1 MNALKEHFKAWK
13 ETLLVLS
20 YFALLALF
28 VPQARKHNLG
38 TGGMFFVMI
47 GCGVVLAAIY
57 FGFKFLHKRMEQ
69 RHISGREVAAYMSG
83 SVAASLASQREDI
96 GGSALVA
103 LDPRTLQERET
114 AIGGLTPYD
123 EAALALVEDATD
135 SSEQDLLTEIMEEN
149 PVYLAE
155 TFQPDIRT
163 LIGAMLLLVGMRRS
177 GKSNLMAVLFEE
189 FARWLLPLVLFDTED
204 EYQGLVDLQYLR
216 RGIHV
221 GSVEVLQETSNLKN
235 YVPIDLAGAYEF
247 GKTILEGS
255 LQAVVNLRS
264 WDDETAA
271 RIMCEMID
279 GMNDWQN
286 GRSNTKR
293 VPVMVG
299 LDEASKWLPQNL
311 GESYVSKETQ
321 ALLHHA
327 YFDIVVAR
335 GGKRGFGF
343 VAATQRYS
351 QINKN
356 LLQSLW
362 KFLFFQKEEVD
373 LDRYAKL
380 GVQRAAAMSLQ
391 QGECIIFSPTVL
403 GFRARIRR
411 RHSPHQGHTPGLEQL
426 FTHNRHMQ
434 PVSLVLNRSFVG
446 NPPPPTSRSAIPENR
461 VGGYQGGS
469 TTSTLR
475 GLPEQLGYPFYQ
487 NRNQYQGET
496 QVAEAI
502 YRNAGNLQS
511 AGAGSTHSGTTFS
524 RTQRK
529 LTPKQ
534 QLALEVWKEGHTTI
548 HDMAN
553 AMTQAG
559 TVGRIT
565 PNEAYNIQIS
575 LDNLGLIQRNKKGKV
590 E

>member
-1 MNALKEHFKAWK
+1 MSALKDHFKAWK

-28 VPQARKHNLG
+28 VPQAKKHNVG

-47 GCGVVLAAIY
+47 GCGVLLAVVYYGIHLLR
-57 FGFKFLHKRMEQ
+57 KWMQQ
-69 RHISGREVAAYMSG
+69 RHISGREVRAYMSG

-103 LDPRTLQERET
+103 LDPRTLQET
-114 AIGGLTPYD
+114 GTVSQPLTPYD
-123 EAALALVEDATD
+123 EAALALVEEATD
-135 SSEQDLLTEIMEEN
+135 SDPDLPTEIIEEN
-149 PVYLAE
+149 PVYLAD

-163 LIGAMLLLVGMRRS
+163 ILGAMLLLVGMRRS
-177 GKSNLMAVLFEE
+177 GKSNLLAVIFEE
-189 FARWLLPLVLFDTED
+189 FAHWLLPFVIFDTED
-204 EYQGLVDLQYLR
+204 EYQGLVEKQYLR

-221 GSVEVLQETSNLKN
+221 GSAALLQETPDLNN

-247 GKTILEGS
+247 GKTIVEGS
-255 LQAVVNLRS
+255 LQVVVNLRS
-264 WDDETAA
+264 WEDETAA
-271 RIMCEMID
+271 KIMCEIID

-286 GRSNTKR
+286 GRSNAKR
-293 VPVMVG
+293 VPVMIG

-311 GESYVSKETQ
+311 GDSYVSKETQ

-327 YFDIVVAR
+327 YFDMVVAR
-335 GGKRGFGF
+335 GGKRGFGL
-343 VAATQRYS
+343 VVATQRYS

-373 LDRYAKL
+373 LDRYTKL
-380 GVQRAAAMSLQ
+380 GIPKEATMSLQ
-391 QGECIIFSPTVL
+391 QGECIIFSPTVI
-403 GFRARIRR
+403 GFKARIRR
-411 RHSPHQGHTPGLEQL
+411 RHSPHEGHTPGLDNL

-434 PVSLVLNRSFVG
+434 PLSLVLNRSFVG
-446 NPPPPTSRSAIPENR
+446 NQSTMTSSSAFPENR
-461 VGGYQGGS
+461 MYGYQGLP
-469 TTSTLR
+469 TSKTWN
-475 GLPEQLGYPFYQ
+475 GLVEQRGYPYHQ
-487 NRNQYQGET
+487 NQDQYQTEGDIPTPEGSF
-496 QVAEAI
+496 I
-502 YRNAGNLQS
+502 GSPGLQTT
-511 AGAGSTHSGTTFS
+511 AGSVSNPGTIIT
-524 RTQRK
+524 RPQRR

-534 QLALEVWKEGHTTI
+534 QLALEVWRDGHTTI

-575 LDNLGLIQRNKKGKV
+575 WTISGLSSVTGKAK
-590 E
+590 

>member
-28 VPQARKHNLG
+28 VPQAKKHDLG

-47 GCGVVLAAIY
+47 GCGVLLAAIY
-57 FGFKFLHKRMEQ
+57 FGFKFLRKWMQQ
-69 RHISGREVAAYMSG
+69 RQISGREVRAYMSG
-83 SVAASLASQREDI
+83 SVAASLAFQREDI

-103 LDPRTLQERET
+103 VDPRTLKERET
-114 AIGGLTPYD
+114 VTQGLTPYD
-123 EAALALVEDATD
+123 EAALSLVEEAME
-135 SSEQDLLTEIMEEN
+135 SEPDLPTEIIEEN
-149 PVYLAE
+149 PVYLAD

-163 LIGAMLLLVGMRRS
+163 IIGTMLLLVGMRRS
-177 GKSNLMAVLFEE
+177 GKSNLLAVIFEE
-189 FARWLLPLVLFDTED
+189 FARWLLPFVIFDTED
-204 EYQGLVDLQYLR
+204 EYQGLVEKQYLR

-221 GSVEVLQETSNLKN
+221 GCVELLQETPDLNN
-235 YVPIDLAGAYEF
+235 YVTIDLAGAYEF
-247 GKTILEGS
+247 GKTIVEGS
-255 LQAVVNLRS
+255 LQVVVNLRS
-264 WDDETAA
+264 WEDETAA
-271 RIMCEMID
+271 RIMCEIIN

-286 GRSNTKR
+286 SRANAKR
-293 VPVMVG
+293 VPVMIG

-311 GESYVSKETQ
+311 GDSYVSKETQ
-321 ALLHHA
+321 VLLHHA

-335 GGKRGFGF
+335 GGKRGFGL
-343 VAATQRYS
+343 VVATQRYS

-373 LDRYAKL
+373 LGRYAKL
-380 GVQRAAAMSLQ
+380 GVPRETTMSLQ

-403 GFRARIRR
+403 GFRTLIRR

-426 FTHNRHMQ
+426 FSHNRHIQ
-434 PVSLVLNRSFVG
+434 PLSLVLNRSFVG
-446 NPPPPTSRSAIPENR
+446 DQ
-461 VGGYQGGS
+461 YS
-469 TTSTLR
+469 TTSSSALPVNRKYGDQGGRTTSTFH
-475 GLPEQLGYPFYQ
+475 GLPEQIGYPY
-487 NRNQYQGET
+487 NQYQDLGET
-496 QVAEAI
+496 QVSEAS
-502 YRNAGNLQS
+502 YGNTQGLQT
-511 AGAGSTHSGTTFS
+511 AVPGATTPGTTIT
-524 RTQRK
+524 RPQRR

-534 QLALEVWKEGHTTI
+534 QLALNVWKEGHTTI
-548 HDMAN
+548 HDMSN

-565 PNEAYNIQIS
+565 PNEAYSIQIY
-575 LDNLGLIQRNKKGKV
+575 LDSLGLIQRNKKGKV